1 MITCTT
7 MVLLILVEITL
18 PILVLRVPCFF
29 SVAVSAIYFFLALA
43 AVFFLAV
50 LVALPFAADFDFAFV
65 FFLALLPVGVFVG
78 VAAASPP
85 ASAAGWPLGCGT
97 MPNSF
102 SRITV

>member
-7 MVLLILVEITL
+7 MVLLILVETTL

-43 AVFFLAV
+43 AVFFLAGFAV
-50 LVALPFAADFDFAFV
+50 LPFAAGFDFAFV
-65 FFLALLPVGVFVG
+65 FFPALLP
-78 VAAASPP
+78 AAAFAGLASALPA
-85 ASAAGWPLGCGT
+85 ASAAGWPLACAT